1 MFYMCYTSR
10 KHVQCNFLNNE
21 WLRNLE
27 ISTLFMFAFYQLLKT
42 DVECPHICEHCNK
55 CIQPV
60 TFVLFSSRLFSIRW
74 QGLRIMKYKMDSHP
88 QIKNDERSS
97 HECVRPSVQRDF
109 NLLFWDHYMTWRS
122 SMSRWKLFCLSQAF
136 HCELSFGN
144 ENSKKHCCTVYLFDL
159 FDCHT
164 CKYMHK
170 SQASSFS
177 FSPFLHLSA
186 DRLSVKKKCNF
197 SADLFSDFH

>member
-88 QIKNDERSS
+88 KIKNQGRSS
-97 HECVRPSVQRDF
+97 HECVRPSVKRDF

-144 ENSKKHCCTVYLFDL
+144 ENSNKNIAVLYISLISLTAIHANICTNLRLPVLV
-159 FDCHT
+159 
-164 CKYMHK
+164 
-170 SQASSFS
+170 
-177 FSPFLHLSA
+177 SA
-186 DRLSVKKKCNF
+186 HFCIYQLTSAISKKKM
-197 SADLFSDFH
+197 